1 MLHQPLADK
10 IRPRSLDEVV
20 GQEHLLGPDG
30 ILRSLF
36 ERRLTQSMILYGP
49 PGTGKSTIAYVAAE
63 VYDLPMERFNASMEA
78 KSKLQKIA
86 ESHAGHT
93 FILLLDEIHRMDKGK
108 QDWLLSYM
116 ETGSMM
122 LIGTTTANPVISLSP
137 AIRSR
142 AHLFELR
149 PIQPEDMLPMLERA
163 WATIADAAPDPEA
176 MRAIAQCSVG
186 DCRMAL
192 NIVETLHGLHGTCL
206 SVDDVEQ
213 FARNQRISFDKDE
226 SYHYDVISAMQC
238 SMEGSDTDAALY
250 YLAVLLESGDIETAI
265 RRITCAAYEVVGL
278 ADPQVVARVVLACQ
292 AAREVGLP
300 RASNF
305 LAQAVIQLCLS
316 PKSDS
321 GRWSYEAA
329 RQDAQNHQRQPIP
342 SIVRDT
348 HYSGAH
354 TIGHGGMLDP
364 FAYPYGIAPQEYLPD
379 SLVGRRYY
387 QPRDNDHEQRLA
399 RTYEQIRRLQS
410 RGEPGE

>member
-1 MLHQPLADK
+1 MLRQPLADK

-86 ESHAGHT
+86 EQHSGHT

-122 LIGTTTANPVISLSP
+122 LIGPTPANLVISLSP

-163 WATIADAAPDPEA
+163 WATIADAAPDPEVL
-176 MRAIAQCSVG
+176 RAIA
-186 DCRMAL
+186 
-192 NIVETLHGLHGTCL
+192 
-206 SVDDVEQ
+206 
-213 FARNQRISFDKDE
+213 
-226 SYHYDVISAMQC
+226 QC

-250 YLAVLLESGDIETAI
+250 YLAVLLETAI

-278 ADPQVVARVVLACQ
+278 ADPQVVACVVLACQ

-305 LAQAVIQLCLS
+305 LA
-316 PKSDS
+316 
-321 GRWSYEAA
+321 
-329 RQDAQNHQRQPIP
+329 
-342 SIVRDT
+342 
-348 HYSGAH
+348 
-354 TIGHGGMLDP
+354 
-364 FAYPYGIAPQEYLPD
+364 
-379 SLVGRRYY
+379 
-387 QPRDNDHEQRLA
+387 
-399 RTYEQIRRLQS
+399 
-410 RGEPGE
+410 